1 MVTIKDGLGTR
12 QVTAEEAFLLY
23 LRKKA
28 VGGNETAQERLEEIQ
43 AFRREHDP
51 DLGPEDITTIVRV
64 IVSPNNPNPALLLLK
79 TAVKLYRFQ
88 PHAQID
94 AHAPAT
100 SGSGDVVITAP
111 ADDWAQ
117 FLKPLP
123 EPWYHEF
130 YPASA
135 HHGFRLGGD
144 PDYLWPYYYAIRR
157 SGEIMRS
164 LATVEKE

>member
-1 MVTIKDGLGTR
+1 MTKRDGPVKVKVPRDKLKSALRDDAEFRVLARYWSGSLRFDIGDDVYLIKIKDGE
-12 QVTAEEAFLLY
+12 VN
-23 LRKKA
+23 A
-28 VGGNETAQERLEEIQ
+28 VDSE
-43 AFRREHDP
+43 
-51 DLGPEDITTIVRV
+51 
-64 IVSPNNPNPALLLLK
+64 
-79 TAVKLYRFQ
+79 
-88 PHAQID
+88 
-94 AHAPAT
+94 APAK
-100 SGSGDVVITAP
+100 SGLGDVVITAP

-135 HHGFRLGGD
+135 HHDFRLGGD

-157 SGEIMRS
+157 SGEILRS